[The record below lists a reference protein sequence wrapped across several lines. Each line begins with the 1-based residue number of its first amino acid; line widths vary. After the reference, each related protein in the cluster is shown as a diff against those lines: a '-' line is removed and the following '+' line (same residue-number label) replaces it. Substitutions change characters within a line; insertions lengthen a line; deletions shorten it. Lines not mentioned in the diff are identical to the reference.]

1 MGKGGN
7 VDTRVAQ
14 TTAATT
20 FEDDSVKTAGDNTRR
35 RLAAANARDKS
46 KTFYTAML
54 TKQNGQYGN
63 NQKQTLG

>member
-1 MGKGGN
+1 MGKGSSN

-20 FEDDSVKTAGDNTRR
+20 FEDESVKTAGDNTRR

-46 KTFYTAML
+46 KMFYTAML
-54 TKQNGQYGN
+54 N
-63 NQKQTLG
+63 NKPATNTQKQTLG